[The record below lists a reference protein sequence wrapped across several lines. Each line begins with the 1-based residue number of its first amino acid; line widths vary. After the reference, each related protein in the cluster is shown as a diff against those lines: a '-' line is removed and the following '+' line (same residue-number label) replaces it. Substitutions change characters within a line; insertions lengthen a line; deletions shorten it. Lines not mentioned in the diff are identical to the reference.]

1 VNPVAGLLVG
11 SIRAYK
17 LVISPLLPA
26 ACRFEPTCS
35 RYAEDAVRRF
45 GARRGSGLAIRRI
58 LRCRPGCEGG
68 YDPVPF
74 DVPSGNAGSD
84 DAGN

>member
-1 VNPVAGLLVG
+1 VSPAAWGLVALVK
-11 SIRAYK
+11 AYK
-17 LVISPLLPA
+17 AVLSPLLPA

-45 GARRGSGLAIRRI
+45 GARRGSSLAFRRI

-68 YDPVPF
+68 YDPVPL
-74 DVPSGNAGSD
+74 DEPSG
-84 DAGN
+84 